1 MKKSPKIR
9 QKQKTKKK
17 QNKNKNERSDFY
29 EKLQQLKTQKLMEIN
44 RVGPDTFDEGLSMNI
59 NSNLNPLKKSTSSK
73 KGTRAG

>member
-29 EKLQQLKTQKLMEIN
+29 EELQQLKTQTD
-44 RVGPDTFDEGLSMNI
+44 GD
-59 NSNLNPLKKSTSSK
+59 
-73 KGTRAG
+73 